1 MNFVNGIKS
10 IERILGSKTK
20 KPYAGELK
28 NLKFVRKFIVAKKK
42 FTKVKNFQKRILLLK
57 EL

>member
-28 NLKFVRKFIVAKKK
+28 NLKFVRKFIVVKK